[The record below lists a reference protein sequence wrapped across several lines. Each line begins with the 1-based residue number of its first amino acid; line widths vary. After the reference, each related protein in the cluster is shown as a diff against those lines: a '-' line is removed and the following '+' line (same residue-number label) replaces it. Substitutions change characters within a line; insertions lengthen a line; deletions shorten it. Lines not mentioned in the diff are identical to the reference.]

1 MKKYFK
7 LIKEALQGIGKI
19 YIIHFVVLFFS
30 VFFQVLSSFISKVL
44 IDTLKGDIFLAP
56 AAGSLEL
63 FIANIFGGPQFLS
76 ENLWVFS
83 IIIVT
88 IAIAVALM
96 ALSRF
101 IIRSYIG
108 PGMAKN
114 MQLKLFYHIERL
126 PYPFMKKARSGDV
139 IQTCTRDEDV
149 FRRFVTREAYSI
161 FYTFLIVTFS
171 FSILF
176 SINWQLALISMTL
189 LPFLFLYSFFVIKEV
204 RVRYRRTDDSEGL
217 MTSKIEENLASVRVV
232 KAYNNEAY
240 EIESFEKSLTDY
252 RKKYIHWRKLSAFF
266 FSSSDIFVFGQILLT
281 TLFGVAQAYRGD
293 ITVGTLVVG
302 FTFVNMMVWPIRD
315 VATILSNMARAVASM
330 DRLMI
335 ILNEP
340 VEDIVTGATPKIK
353 GDIIF
358 ENVAYQFDD
367 ASEPVLHDVNLIIK
381 KGATVAVLGKTGAGK
396 STLAH
401 LLTRLY
407 DPTLGR
413 ILIDGCDIREI
424 SRSHI
429 RQNVAT
435 VLQEPFLFSKTIISN
450 IRIANPNASEEEV
463 YKAARIADIHD
474 NILTFKQGY
483 ETPVGEKGV
492 TLSGG
497 QRQRLA
503 IARTI
508 INKAPILIF
517 DDSLSAVDTETD
529 INIRTALRKRAEDTT
544 TLIITHRI
552 ATAKDA
558 DLIIVLENGTISE
571 QGTHDELVARKGLYQ
586 RVFEIQTKLE

>member
-1 MKKYFK
+1 
-7 LIKEALQGIGKI
+7 
-19 YIIHFVVLFFS
+19 
-30 VFFQVLSSFISKVL
+30 
-44 IDTLKGDIFLAP
+44 
-56 AAGSLEL
+56 
-63 FIANIFGGPQFLS
+63 LS
-76 ENLWVFS
+76 ENLWFFA

-88 IAIAVALM
+88 IAIAVAL
-96 ALSRF
+96 LVFSRIF
-101 IIRSYIG
+101 IRSYLG
-108 PGMAKN
+108 PRIARN
-114 MQLKLFYHIERL
+114 MQLKLFNHIERL
-126 PYPFMKKARSGDV
+126 PYSFMKKSQSGDV
-139 IQTCTRDEDV
+139 IQTCTRDEEV
-149 FRRFVTREAYSI
+149 FRRFMTRETYSI
-161 FYTFLIVTFS
+161 VYTFFIVAFS

-176 SINWQLALISMTL
+176 SINWQLALASMTL
-189 LPFLFLYSFFVIKEV
+189 MPLLFIYSFFVIKEV
-204 RVRYRRTDDSEGL
+204 RVRYRKTDDSEAL
-217 MTSKIEENLASVRVV
+217 LTSKIEENLSSVRVV

-240 EIESFEKSLTDY
+240 EIDSFEKRLVDY

-281 TLFGVAQAYRGD
+281 TLFGIAQAYSGE

-315 VATILSNMARAVASM
+315 VATILSNAARAVASM
-330 DRLMI
+330 DRLLI
-335 ILNEP
+335 ILGEP
-340 VEDIVTGATPKIK
+340 LEDIASGSRPKIE
-353 GDIIF
+353 GEIIF
-358 ENVAYQFDD
+358 ENVAFKFDD
-367 ASEPVLHDVNLIIK
+367 ADKPVLQNVNLKIT

-396 STLAH
+396 STLAY

-407 DPTLGR
+407 DPTSGR
-413 ILIDGCDIREI
+413 ILIDGQDITGIARA
-424 SRSHI
+424 HI

-435 VLQEPFLFSKTIISN
+435 VLQEPFLFSKSIISN

-529 INIRTALRKRAEDTT
+529 INIRTALKKRSEETT
-544 TLIITHRI
+544 TFIITHRI

-558 DLIIVLENGTISE
+558 DLIVVLEDGTISE
-571 QGTHDELVARKGLYQ
+571 QGTHEQLIKKKGLYQ
-586 RVFEIQTKLE
+586 RVYEIQTKLQ

>member
-1 MKKYFK
+1 MKKYLK
-7 LIKEALQGIGKI
+7 LIREAMQGIGKI
-19 YIIHFVVLFFS
+19 YIFHIFVLLVS
-30 VFFQVLSSFISKVL
+30 VFFMVLSSFISKIL
-44 IDTLKGDIFLAP
+44 IDTIKGDIFDAP
-56 AAGSLEL
+56 KAGSLEL
-63 FIANIFGGPQFLS
+63 FVATVFGGPQFLS
-76 ENLWVFS
+76 ENLWVFA
-83 IIIVT
+83 IIIIT
-88 IAIAVALM
+88 IAIAVSLLAF
-96 ALSRF
+96 SRF
-101 IIRSYIG
+101 LIRSYIG
-108 PGMAKN
+108 PGVARN

-126 PYPFMKKARSGDV
+126 PYTFMKKSRSGDV
-139 IQTCTRDEDV
+139 IQTCTRDEEV
-149 FRRFVTREAYSI
+149 FRRFLTGDTYSI
-161 FYTFLIVTFS
+161 LYTFFIVAFS
-171 FSILF
+171 FVILF
-176 SINWQLALISMTL
+176 SINWKITLVSMIL
-189 LPFLFLYSFFVIKEV
+189 LPFLFIYSFFVIKEV

-240 EIESFEKSLTDY
+240 EIASFEENLSDY
-252 RKKYIHWRKLSAFF
+252 RKKFIHWRKLSAFF

-281 TLFGVAQAYRGD
+281 TLYGIYLAYTGE
-293 ITVGTLVVG
+293 ITVGTLVVS

-340 VEDIVTGATPKIK
+340 VEDIATGVTPKIN
-353 GDIIF
+353 GEITF
-358 ENVAYQFDD
+358 ENVAFQFDD
-367 ASEPVLHDVNLIIK
+367 ADKPVLHDVNLKIK

-396 STLAH
+396 STLAY

-407 DPTLGR
+407 DPTSGR
-413 ILIDGCDIREI
+413 ILIDGTDITYI
-424 SRSHI
+424 ARSHI

-435 VLQEPFLFSKTIISN
+435 VLQEPFLFSKTILSN

-474 NILTFKQGY
+474 SILTFKQGY

-529 INIRTALRKRAEDTT
+529 INIRTALKKRSEETT
-544 TLIITHRI
+544 TFIITHRI

-558 DLIIVLENGTISE
+558 DFIIVLEDGTISE
-571 QGTHDELVARKGLYQ
+571 QGTHDELIKKKGLYQ
-586 RVFEIQTKLE
+586 RVYEIQTKIG

>member
-7 LIKEALQGIGKI
+7 LIKEAMEGIGKI
-19 YIIHFVVLFFS
+19 YIFHFIILFFS
-30 VFFQVLSSFISKVL
+30 VFFMVLSSFTSKIL
-44 IDTLKGDIFLAP
+44 IDTIKGDIFDAP
-56 AAGSLEL
+56 QAGSLEL

-88 IAIAVALM
+88 IALAVALL
-96 ALSRF
+96 AFSRF
-101 IIRSYIG
+101 LIRSYIG
-108 PGMAKN
+108 PGVSRN
-114 MQLKLFYHIERL
+114 IQLKLFYHIEHL
-126 PYPFMKKARSGDV
+126 PYSFMKKSRSGDV
-139 IQTCTRDEDV
+139 IQTCTRDEEV
-149 FRRFVTREAYSI
+149 FRRFMTREMYSI
-161 FYTFLIVTFS
+161 VYTFLIVVFS

-176 SINWQLALISMTL
+176 SINWKIALVSMTL
-189 LPFLFLYSFFVIKEV
+189 IPFLFIYSFFIIKEV
-204 RVRYRRTDDSEGL
+204 RIRYRKTDDSEGL
-217 MTSKIEENLASVRVV
+217 MTAKIEENLASVRVV

-240 EIESFEKSLTDY
+240 EIESFEKSLNDY

-281 TLFGVAQAYRGD
+281 TLFGVALAYSGD
-293 ITVGTLVVG
+293 ITVGTLVVS

-315 VATILSNMARAVASM
+315 VATILSNMARAIAAM
-330 DRLMI
+330 DRLLI

-340 VEDIVTGATPKIK
+340 VEDIVSGDKPKIN
-353 GDIIF
+353 GEIIF
-358 ENVAYQFDD
+358 ENVAFQFDD
-367 ASEPVLHDVNLIIK
+367 AKEPVLHDVNLKIK

-396 STLAH
+396 STLAY

-407 DPTLGR
+407 DPTKGR
-413 ILIDGCDIREI
+413 ILIDGQDITEI
-424 SRSHI
+424 SRSHL

-450 IRIANPNASEEEV
+450 IRIANPSASEEEV

-529 INIRTALRKRAEDTT
+529 INIRSALKKRSEETT

-571 QGTHDELVARKGLYQ
+571 QGTHEQLIARKGLYQ
-586 RVFEIQTKLE
+586 RVYEIQTKLQ